1 MKTLGFL
8 LIAFITTIGMT
19 SCSKKEGKTE
29 VVENAA
35 KTEAAPAAPPKPARL
50 PDPSGTYADS
60 EGIMSY
66 DFYST
71 GKFYMTLL
79 GDPGSGTWERIGNTI
94 ELTDEETGM
103 SAGSLELGDG
113 VLTWP
118 TGKTLNKQ

>member
-19 SCSKKEGKTE
+19 SCSKKEGKSE

-35 KTEAAPAAPPKPARL
+35 KTEAAPKAPPKPERL

-60 EGIMSY
+60 DGMMSY
-66 DFYST
+66 DFYPT
-71 GKFYMTLL
+71 GKFYMTFV

-94 ELTDEETGM
+94 ELTDESGI
-103 SAGSLELGDG
+103 SVGSLELGDG

-118 TGKTLNKQ
+118 NGKTLNKQ